1 MSWKLSLCFNTPILS
16 FLSQGEGWYC
26 DGKNEEPSGVDSVS
40 SVLTG
45 DGEPPTPTRDTPN
58 QQPANPP
65 THDENDP
72 IPPPSTPLHTHLP
85 EELTSTPSC
94 SSRRASLEAIL
105 SDFSI
110 IDANGSHGATTTHFH
125 TRPDVMEEWD
135 AVNRQVLLD
144 LEHTSTIHW
153 EAFLRQLLH
162 KEGLNPVWFDVIK
175 PLALEASHTVQPH
188 TFKSAQMDILSYVK
202 VKKVPG
208 GSMIDSALHY
218 GEVFTKSLPFV
229 RMTQMIHS
237 PRVMLLKCA
246 LEVHRSQ
253 KRVTSMEV
261 LLMQEAEYMKHLIAR
276 IQSYSPSVIVI
287 EKSASGLGLDMLLE
301 LGITVVTNVKEA
313 VMLRLAH
320 CTEAKLVGSLKG
332 LSLGA
337 ECGACKYFYV
347 KTFSLPNGRK
357 KTLMFFDECKHNLAC
372 TIVLRGGSQF
382 ELRKVKKVLR
392 FAVFAAYSN
401 LLENRFLW
409 NEFAQPLV
417 PPSYKKF
424 VEAAEQAKSGQETS
438 VSVYPC
444 LPTPA
449 VDASDS
455 VTHKAEGTGSTLEVS
470 MFAKVSDASELSR
483 ESLIYTD
490 AIREGS
496 PSSTPIEH
504 AFHTKQDAFLKA
516 LSSSLL
522 TFSPHVSFSVP
533 FLLQDDIKVRHME
546 MYLPEA
552 ICWSE
557 KFAPENEVVTE
568 TRGLVAKQRPA
579 PELGKWKM
587 GSPEVRKFSV
597 NTSQHFSPLPVS
609 PQQMTAD
616 PPFHNCTESTPQR
629 SPAKYTSVTSHPFT
643 RTLFFSSTKSNEVK
657 AVLADFRAR
666 AGLMGEDQELLFPS
680 ARLAS
685 QHAPLH
691 SSSTQAGSH
700 GNPTKPRRKPIGQ
713 SLPLGRDYA
722 LDDLQAIRG
731 IQRKHLVDWNHPL
744 FTSNR
749 QASLVEPTVPPIT
762 GPDGSGQDLKWE
774 VSTEDAM
781 KVKSAVN
788 GSRLLVITARVQ
800 LYIHT
805 YVHAFHSGCL
815 HGGMHMIGC
824 ISRAYVQAL
833 PNRCLLDCLQK

>member
-1 MSWKLSLCFNTPILS
+1 MSLKLLFCYSTPILS
-16 FLSQGEGWYC
+16 FLSQGEGWC
-26 DGKNEEPSGVDSVS
+26 ADGKNEEPSGVDSVS
-40 SVLTG
+40 SMLT
-45 DGEPPTPTRDTPN
+45 DDVETPTPTCDTPN
-58 QQPANPP
+58 QQPVDPP
-65 THDENDP
+65 THDEKDP
-72 IPPPSTPLHTHLP
+72 IPPLSTPPRTHFP
-85 EELTSTPSC
+85 EQLTSTPSC
-94 SSRRASLEAIL
+94 SSRQANMEAVL
-105 SDFSI
+105 SDFSVL
-110 IDANGSHGATTTHFH
+110 DANGSHGAAATTHFH
-125 TRPDVMEEWD
+125 TRPNVMEEWD

-144 LEHTSTIHW
+144 LEHTSTVHW

-188 TFKSAQMDILSYVK
+188 TFKSDQMDILNYVK

-229 RMTQMIHS
+229 RMAQMIHS

-246 LEVHRSQ
+246 LEAHRSQ

-320 CTEAKLVGSLKG
+320 CTEAQLVGSLKG

-337 ECGACKYFYV
+337 ECGACKHFYI

-372 TIVLRGGSQF
+372 TIVLRGGSQL

-424 VEAAEQAKSGQETS
+424 VEAAEQARSGQGTHG
-438 VSVYPC
+438 SVYPC

-449 VDASDS
+449 VNASDS
-455 VTHKAEGTGSTLEVS
+455 VTDKPGGTGRTSEVS
-470 MFAKVSDASELSR
+470 LFAKVSDASELSR

-490 AIREGS
+490 ATQEGS
-496 PSSTPIEH
+496 LSSTPIEH
-504 AFHTKQDAFLKA
+504 AFHTKQDAFMKA

-533 FLLQDDIKVRHME
+533 FLLQDDIKVRHMA

-552 ICWSE
+552 VCWSE
-557 KFAPENEVVTE
+557 KFAPENEAVSETE
-568 TRGLVAKQRPA
+568 GLVAKQRPA
-579 PELGKWKM
+579 PEPGKWKM
-587 GSPEVRKFSV
+587 SSPEVRKLNA
-597 NTSQHFSPLPVS
+597 NTSQHFSPLHVS
-609 PQQMTAD
+609 LQQTTAD
-616 PPFHNCTESTPQR
+616 TPFHNYKESTPQR

-666 AGLMGEDQELLFPS
+666 AGLMGEDQELFFPS

-685 QHAPLH
+685 RHAPLH
-691 SSSTQAGSH
+691 SSSAQAGSH

-731 IQRKHLVDWNHPL
+731 IQRKHVVDWNHPL

-749 QASLVEPTVPPIT
+749 EAALVEPTVPPIAGT
-762 GPDGSGQDLKWE
+762 DGSGQDLMWE
-774 VSTEDAM
+774 VSTEDAT
-781 KVKSAVN
+781 KVKSALN
-788 GSRLLVITARVQ
+788 WSRLLVTNACVHT
-800 LYIHT
+800 YIHT
-805 YVHAFHSGCL
+805 YIPFHSGCL
-815 HGGMHMIGC
+815 HGGLHMMGC
-824 ISRAYVQAL
+824 ISRA
-833 PNRCLLDCLQK
+833 